1 MSGTTPE
8 CWNANIFPVRPRPH
22 WISSKT
28 RSAPRSRQMASR
40 PFRNSGVAGRIP
52 PSPCTGSIITAAVL
66 SLTAA
71 ATAARSFR
79 GTKRTPGTSGSKGS
93 RYLAV
98 HVVESAPMD
107 RPWNECSKTTYSIRP
122 CSLPIRRANFIAP
135 SHASVPEFVKKTF
148 EGKARRT
155 SRSASALP
163 GSVWKRLLAWMRVSA
178 CFLMA
183 ATIFRSP

>member
-1 MSGTTPE
+1 
-8 CWNANIFPVRPRPH
+8 
-22 WISSKT
+22 
-28 RSAPRSRQMASR
+28 MASR
-40 PFRNSGVAGRIP
+40 PLRNSGVAGRTP
-52 PSPCTGSIITAAVL
+52 PSPWTGSIITAAVL

-93 RYLAV
+93 RYFAV
-98 HVVESAPMD
+98 QVVDKAPIE

-122 CSLPIRRANFIAP
+122 WSFPMRRANFIAP

-148 EGKARRT
+148 DGKASFTR
-155 SRSASALP
+155 RSASAVA
-163 GSVWKRLLAWMRVSA
+163 GSVWKRLLAWMSFSA
-178 CFLMA
+178 CFLIA